1 MREKILFA
9 FLLFN
14 TIVFVF
20 GWWHGEFIMI
30 TWIAFGVL
38 VHKYYQDQLER
49 FDAETVIALKRTVDS
64 NLVSSLSFTTIFV
77 FCVVIWFF
85 DETTV
90 PLLDTLYV
98 IVGLVMVR
106 RGLLLRRAILDEMI
120 DTTNLVYMKKSPS
133 S

>member
-1 MREKILFA
+1 MRKKLLIT

-14 TIVFVF
+14 PIVFVL
-20 GWWHGEFIMI
+20 GWWNGEVIMI
-30 TWIAFGVL
+30 TWAAFGGV
-38 VHKYYQDQLER
+38 VHTYYHDQLER
-49 FDAETVIALKRTVDS
+49 FDAETVTLLKRTVDS
-64 NLVSSLSFTTIFV
+64 KLISSLSFATIFAL
-77 FCVVIWFF
+77 FVVIWFF

-106 RGLLLRRAILDEMI
+106 RGLLFRRAILDEMI
-120 DTTNLVYMKKSPS
+120 DTKNIVYMKKSPS

>member
-1 MREKILFA
+1 MRKKILFA

-14 TIVFVF
+14 PIVFVF
-20 GWWHGEFIMI
+20 GWLNDEFIMI
-30 TWIAFGVL
+30 TWAAFGGV
-38 VHKYYQDQLER
+38 VHTYYHDQLER
-49 FDAETVIALKRTVDS
+49 FDVETVRSLKRTVDS
-64 NLVSSLSFTTIFV
+64 KLVSSLSFATIFV
-77 FCVVIWFF
+77 LFVVVWFF

-98 IVGLVMVR
+98 IVGLVTVR

-120 DTTNLVYMKKSPS
+120 DTTNIVYMKKSPS

>member
-1 MREKILFA
+1 MRKKLLFA

-14 TIVFVF
+14 PIVFVL
-20 GWWHGEFIMI
+20 GWWNGELIMI
-30 TWIAFGVL
+30 TWAAFGVV
-38 VHKYYQDQLER
+38 VHTYYHEQLER
-49 FDAETVIALKRTVDS
+49 LDAETIISLQRTVDS
-64 NLVSSLSFTTIFV
+64 KLVSSLSFVTIFV
-77 FCVVIWFF
+77 FFVVVWFF
-85 DETTV
+85 DEMTV

-120 DTTNLVYMKKSPS
+120 DTTNIVYMKKSPS

>member
-1 MREKILFA
+1 MRKKILFA

-14 TIVFVF
+14 PIVFVL
-20 GWWHGEFIMI
+20 GWWNGEFIMI
-30 TWIAFGVL
+30 TWAAFGVV
-38 VHKYYQDQLER
+38 VHTYYHEQLER
-49 FDAETVIALKRTVDS
+49 LDAETIISLQRTVDS
-64 NLVSSLSFTTIFV
+64 KLVSSLSFVTIFV
-77 FCVVIWFF
+77 FFVVVWFF
-85 DETTV
+85 DEMTV

-120 DTTNLVYMKKSPS
+120 DTTNIVYMKKSPS